1 MRLPLLFALVVTMSA
16 CAGRYRTE
24 PPVDRL
30 QLRLDIALRTR
41 AQLTYYFV
49 QQGAVERPPMPA
61 LVAEVADPP
70 PFDGAR
76 WVAGVWVWT
85 NGTWEWRA
93 GYWSDPD
100 VFTTS
105 DSIAYGGE
113 VESAWDT
120 VDWIASSIIGVASML
135 HDQRSKEHRNTSW
148 RSSSSHDT
156 TVRDHRTVSSSS
168 WKSSSSPDANVR
180 DHRSESKSDSK
191 KDDDDKK
198 DYGGG
203 RFVRDH
209 R

>member
-1 MRLPLLFALVVTMSA
+1 MVSVSA

-24 PPVDRL
+24 PQPQVDRL

-41 AQLTYYFV
+41 AQLSYYFV
-49 QQGAVERPPMPA
+49 QQGAIERPPMPA
-61 LVAEVADPP
+61 QVAEVAGPP

-76 WVAGVWVWT
+76 WVAGTWVWT
-85 NGTWEWRA
+85 NGTWEWHA

-100 VFTTS
+100 VFTTP
-105 DSIAYGGE
+105 DSVAFGGE
-113 VESAWDT
+113 VESESMYYD
-120 VDWIASSIIGVASML
+120 DWITNPIIGFGSHL
-135 HDQRSKEHRNTSW
+135 RDHRTKEHRNTSSW
-148 RSSSSHDT
+148 KSSSAPDA
-156 TVRDHRTVSSSS
+156 TVRDHRMLSSSS
-168 WKSSSSPDANVR
+168 WKSSSSSDATVR
-180 DHRSESKSDSK
+180 DHRSDSKSDDK

>member
-1 MRLPLLFALVVTMSA
+1 MRLPLLFALMVSVSA

-41 AQLTYYFV
+41 AQLSYYFV

-76 WVAGVWVWT
+76 WVAGRWAWT
-85 NGTWEWRA
+85 NGTWDWHA

-100 VFTTS
+100 VFTTP
-105 DSIAYGGE
+105 DSIAYGGS
-113 VESAWDT
+113 VESEWES
-120 VDWIASSIIGVASML
+120 VDWIASSIIGVVSML
-135 HDQRSKEHRNTSW
+135 SDHRTKEHRN
-148 RSSSSHDT
+148 
-156 TVRDHRTVSSSS
+156 TVRDHRTLSSSS

-180 DHRSESKSDSK
+180 DHRSESKNDSK
-191 KDDDDKK
+191 KDDDHDKK